1 MKTPDLKPLF
11 AKIAQASPVMAPLSC
26 HNPKDAMKIVIKG
39 RMNFGKVNE
48 PCSIFLMWPA
58 HAVKF
63 KEIYAS
69 KSLRYRSHSHML
81 AWGHTGAGAK
91 QLALAICI
99 ELYGV
104 AQGMEVY
111 ETFCLKYI
119 APLPDG
125 DFTKEMIVEL

>member
-1 MKTPDLKPLF
+1 
-11 AKIAQASPVMAPLSC
+11 
-26 HNPKDAMKIVIKG
+26 MKIIL
-39 RMNFGKVNE
+39 KVQSVFQRGESCKE
-48 PCSIFLMWPA
+48 PRVFIMWPA
-58 HAVKF
+58 HAQKF
-63 KEIYAS
+63 KEIYAT
-69 KSLRYRSHSHML
+69 KSMRYRSHSHL
-81 AWGHTGAGAK
+81 FSWGHTGHGAK

-111 ETFCLKYI
+111 EAFCLKYI